1 MNESLSF
8 PIADQLLADFKRES
22 QLMDLMTR
30 GCIELR
36 WAIAEEEK
44 DLAKAMIYNAFETYL
59 VERGLSVPEAE
70 KFCERHLESL
80 IQSILAVL

>member
-1 MNESLSF
+1 MNEFSSF
-8 PIADQLLADFKRES
+8 PIADQLLADFKQES
-22 QLMDLMTR
+22 QLMDLILR

-44 DLAKAMIYNAFETYL
+44 DLAQAMIYNAFETYMI
-59 VERGLSVPEAE
+59 ERGLSVPEAE
-70 KFCERHLESL
+70 KFCEHHLEAL

>member
-1 MNESLSF
+1 MNEPSSF
-8 PIADQLLADFKRES
+8 PIADHLLADFRQES
-22 QLMDLMTR
+22 QLMDLMIR

-36 WAIAEEEK
+36 WAIGEEEK

-59 VERGLSVPEAE
+59 IERGLSVPEAE
-70 KFCERHLESL
+70 KFCERHLEAL

>member
-1 MNESLSF
+1 MNEPSSF
-8 PIADQLLADFKRES
+8 PIAEQLLADFNQES
-22 QLMDLMTR
+22 QLMNLMIR

-36 WAIAEEEK
+36 WAIGEEEK

-59 VERGLSVPEAE
+59 IERGLSVSEAE
-70 KFCERHLESL
+70 KFCDRHLEVL